1 MADKIPLRV
10 VYVSGTPQ
18 IGEFQS
24 GDTVGVTTGGTGT
37 SSLTQFREDLGIN
50 DLMLSSMDDV
60 QPLIAPSV
68 GNSLVWTGSV
78 WDASAITGGGG
89 GGGGGVTDHGALTGL
104 SDNDHP
110 QYTLS
115 STNNALSSL
124 VTSIETS
131 TVALS
136 SYISGNE
143 ASWVSATPA
152 SSIDHGLL
160 TGLADNDHPQYT
172 LSSTYSAHVTDGSKH
187 FTVGSIDH
195 GLITG
200 LADDDHTQ
208 YLLVDGSRTA
218 TGNINFDDTN
228 AQGKFGNI
236 LSNNFGLS
244 SGDPYLVN
252 AGTSLYFSATSNYV
266 FNKAGTTKSI
276 SDFPQFLTD
285 TEAVIADKATGYYQ
299 SFIQLIDSAGGSE
312 TNAASKSYITFGTI
326 DTSGGAATTDYTVS
340 GGGDGVVINTAGT
353 YEISFDI
360 GVTGTGG
367 SQRTGS
373 VLRCEVDGV
382 DVGPTSKTGYIR
394 ISTGHD
400 NVSYNLA
407 TFVREFTSGQVL
419 KIGATRETTATGSV
433 LTLAGESYLY
443 IRRIL

>member
-24 GDTVGVTTGGTGT
+24 GDTVGVIHGGLGT
-37 SSLTQFREDLGIN
+37 SSLVQFKDDLGLN
-50 DLMLSSMDDV
+50 ALTLSSSLIDI
-60 QPLIAPSV
+60 QPLIAPV
-68 GNSLVWTGSV
+68 IGNSLVWNGSK
-78 WDASAITGGGG
+78 WDASAVGIDESESG
-89 GGGGGVTDHGALTGL
+89 
-104 SDNDHP
+104 
-110 QYTLS
+110 
-115 STNNALSSL
+115 LSSL

-160 TGLADNDHPQYT
+160 TGLADDDHPQYT
-172 LSSTYSAHVTDGSKH
+172 LSSTYNAHATDASKH

-195 GLITG
+195 GLLTG

-208 YLLVDGSRTA
+208 YLLVDGSRAA

-244 SGDPYLVN
+244 SGDSYLVN
-252 AGTSLYFSATSNYV
+252 AGTNLYFSATTNYV
-266 FNKAGTTKSI
+266 FNRAGTTKSI

-326 DTSGGAATTDYTVS
+326 DPSGGAATTDYTVS

-353 YEISFDI
+353 YEIRFDI
-360 GVTGTGG
+360 GLTGTGG